1 MIFIYG
7 ILAIMY
13 YHIYQCMHDL
23 DHVLGIWQVNNL
35 LLCCSFVQNVKLIT
49 VITCTCQRFES
60 SLINNTKA
68 PEDKNHPSSQ
78 P

>member
-23 DHVLGIWQVNNL
+23 ELVLGIWQVNNL
-35 LLCCSFVQNVKLIT
+35 LLCCSFVQNVKLTT
-49 VITCTCQRFES
+49 VITCTCQGLNLR
-60 SLINNTKA
+60 
-68 PEDKNHPSSQ
+68 
-78 P
+78 